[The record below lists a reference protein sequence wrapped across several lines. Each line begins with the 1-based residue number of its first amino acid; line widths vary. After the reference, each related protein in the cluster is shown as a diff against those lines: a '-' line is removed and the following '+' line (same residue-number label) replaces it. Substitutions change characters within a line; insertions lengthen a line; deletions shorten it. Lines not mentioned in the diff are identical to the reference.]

1 MFIHIQKDHFRYWAG
16 DLVYHFG
23 GDKGFIV
30 SVQLNKTEV
39 QTEG

>member
-16 DLVYHFG
+16 DLEYHFG